1 MSAVTGWAGTV
12 KAVAWSFLGLR
23 GKHAMERDVQQLKP
37 LQVIAVGLLGV
48 FFSWAP
54 WQPWSIGSCQVDGVE
69 PTIVLTVSFLQSISG

>member
-48 FFSWAP
+48 FVFVGALAALVHW
-54 WQPWSIGSCQVDGVE
+54 
-69 PTIVLTVSFLQSISG
+69 IVPA

>member
-1 MSAVTGWAGTV
+1 MRAVTGWAGTV

-48 FFSWAP
+48 FFFVGALAALVHW
-54 WQPWSIGSCQVDGVE
+54 
-69 PTIVLTVSFLQSISG
+69 IVPG

>member
-48 FFSWAP
+48 FFRGRPGSPGPLDRARLME
-54 WQPWSIGSCQVDGVE
+54 WSR
-69 PTIVLTVSFLQSISG
+69 PSF